1 MFLIEYLPMKK
12 YVPFEVDAHLNDDN
26 KEEAD
31 HAQHD
36 DAQEDA
42 QPLCGIEPE
51 ESKHNDGIG
60 DAGAD
65 SETNLG
71 AAFKLIGTGDREDSI
86 ETSGPAVRLEER
98 VADADTR
105 RHDPTD
111 QSCVENCQA
120 VLVPET
126 LKSLSC

>member
-1 MFLIEYLPMKK
+1 MKK
-12 YVPFEVDAHLNDDN
+12 YVPFKVDAHLNDDD

-42 QPLCGIEPE
+42 EPLSGIEPE
-51 ESKHNDGIG
+51 EGQHNDGIG
-60 DAGAD
+60 DAGAN

-71 AAFKLIGTGDREDSI
+71 AAFKLIGTRDGEDSI
-86 ETSGPAVRLEER
+86 ETSGPAVRLEEG

-126 LKSLSC
+126 L

>member
-1 MFLIEYLPMKK
+1 MPRKK
-12 YVPFEVDAHLNDDN
+12 YVPFEVDAHLDDDD

-42 QPLCGIEPE
+42 EPLSGIEPE

-60 DAGAD
+60 DTGAD

-71 AAFKLIGTGDREDSI
+71 TAFKFIGTGDGEDSI
-86 ETSGPAVRLEER
+86 ETSGPAVRLEEG

-105 RHDPTD
+105 
-111 QSCVENCQA
+111 
-120 VLVPET
+120 
-126 LKSLSC
+126 

>member
-1 MFLIEYLPMKK
+1 MYLIEYLPMKK

-42 QPLCGIEPE
+42 KPLCGIEPE
-51 ESKHNDGIG
+51 QDKDDHGIG
-60 DAGAD
+60 NTGAD
-65 SETNLG
+65 PEPNLST
-71 AAFKLIGTGDREDSI
+71 ANELICPRNSQDSVK
-86 ETSGPAVRLEER
+86 TSGPAVCLKEG
-98 VADADTR
+98 VANADTGR
-105 RHDPTD
+105 DDPTYKGG
-111 QSCVENCQA
+111 VENCQA

-126 LKSLSC
+126 LESLSC